1 MTSLTP
7 GANLPLTARSPLLTV
22 SQPAGANADIS
33 AFVLYA
39 GGKVRGDDDM
49 CFFNQTSVAGGAV
62 TTTRGSDTDTS
73 FALLLDQ
80 LPADVEKIA
89 ITATL
94 DARSFDGVGDLE
106 ITCENGPSMTVP
118 TLGRSEKALILAE
131 VYRRGDDWKIRNV
144 SQGFNGGLAALA
156 THFGVDVAND
166 GQEAEPVPQKRT
178 VDLAK
183 RILKLEKEAP
193 ALVSLVKSVGVNL
206 EKRGSPVPAA
216 KVCLCL
222 DISGSMTRLFSS
234 GKIDKLVERALALGL
249 TFDDDGEID
258 VFLFGKDTHEY
269 GTVNGTNY
277 QGFSARAL
285 KEHPLE
291 GGTRYGKAMG
301 AIRQF
306 YAPDFKDG
314 LPVFVFF
321 VTDGS
326 TDYKLVTLKHL
337 KESADEP
344 IFWKYMGL
352 IQEGFFSS
360 NRTSFLQDL
369 DDLPGRTVDNAD
381 FFNVADPSSPAP
393 DEFYD
398 EVIDEFPEWMA
409 AARDAGILS

>member
-1 MTSLTP
+1 MTTLTP
-7 GANLPLTARSPLLTV
+7 GANAALPARSPLLTV
-22 SQPAGANADIS
+22 IQPAGAGADIS

-49 CFFNQTSVAGGAV
+49 CFFNQPSVAGGAV
-62 TTTRGSDTDTS
+62 TTDRQSDTETD
-73 FALLLDQ
+73 FVLLLDQ
-80 LPADVEKIA
+80 LPDDVEKIA

-94 DARSFDGVGDLE
+94 DAKSFDGLGDLQ
-106 ITCENGPSMTVP
+106 ITCKNGPDMTIP
-118 TLGRSEKALILAE
+118 TAGRSEKALILAE
-131 VYRRGDDWKIRNV
+131 VYRRNGDWKIRNV

-156 THFGVDVAND
+156 THFGIEVAD
-166 GQEAEPVPQKRT
+166 EGPAAEAAPQKGT

-183 RILKLEKEAP
+183 RIVKLEKDAP

-206 EKRGSPVPAA
+206 EKRGSPVPMA

-222 DISGSMTRLFSS
+222 DISGSMSKLFRT
-234 GKIDKLVERALALGL
+234 GKIDTLVERALALGL

-258 VFLFGKDTHEY
+258 VFLFGRNTHEY
-269 GTVNGTNY
+269 GSVNAANY
-277 QGFSARAL
+277 KGFSARAL
-285 KEHPLE
+285 KDHPLE
-291 GGTRYGKAMG
+291 GGTRYGKAMA
-301 AIRQF
+301 AIRKF

-326 TDYKLVTLKHL
+326 TDDKPLTLKNL

-352 IQEGFFSS
+352 VQEGFFAA
-360 NRTSFLQDL
+360 NRTSFLQEL

-381 FFNVADPSSPAP
+381 FFNVADPSAPTP

-398 EVIDEFPEWMA
+398 EVLDEFPEWLT
-409 AARDAGILS
+409 AARGAGILS